1 MTMTEETPIASPYD
15 YIKRLVAETLVGEFA
30 KNPLIVM
37 TGNGHVK
44 NRIIDDLKVKI
55 GQYYPCRLIIVEG
68 QRISVSL
75 DINCCV
81 QTYSYSISDMQ
92 EAMDMRAYIRTGSWV
107 RTVSLK
113 KHLGA

>member
-1 MTMTEETPIASPYD
+1 MTLTEETPIASPYD
-15 YIKRLVAETLVGEFA
+15 NIKRLIAETLVGEFA
-30 KNPLIVM
+30 NNPLIVM

-55 GQYYPCRLIIVEG
+55 GHYYPCRLIVVDG
-68 QRISVSL
+68 QRITVSL

-92 EAMDMRAYIRTGSWV
+92 EVMDMRAYLRTGSWV
-107 RTVSLK
+107 RTVALK
-113 KHLGA
+113 KNLGA